1 MANEAVPF
9 ISMPG
14 AANTQACSNITLI
27 GMPGAGKSTVGIV
40 LAKVLGFDFL
50 DSDLLIQKSEGMLL
64 WQIIETQGTE
74 GFHKIEEEINA
85 GISVSRNV
93 IATGGSAVY
102 GKRAMEHLRSIGKI
116 VYLKVSC
123 DELSRRLGDL
133 NRRGVTMKPGQTLG
147 DLYQERVPL
156 YEKYADVTVD
166 ITGLSVAQAVE
177 SIRASI

>member
-1 MANEAVPF
+1 MANEAIPF
-9 ISMPG
+9 TNMPD
-14 AANTQACSNITLI
+14 AANTPAYGNITLI

-50 DSDLLIQKSEGMLL
+50 DSDLLIQKTEGMLL
-64 WQIIETQGTE
+64 WQIIETQGID
-74 GFHKIEEEINA
+74 GFHRIEEEINA

-123 DELSRRLGDL
+123 DELARRLGDL
-133 NRRGVTMKPGQTLG
+133 NQRGVTMKPGQTLG

-156 YEKYADVTVD
+156 YEKYADITVD
-166 ITGLSVAQAVE
+166 ITGRSVAEAVE
-177 SIRASI
+177 NIRTSI

>member
-1 MANEAVPF
+1 MAYGNIASIDVPQ
-9 ISMPG
+9 IKKA
-14 AANTQACSNITLI
+14 AANGNITLI

-40 LAKVLGFDFL
+40 LAKVLGYDFL

-64 WQIIETQGTE
+64 WQLIETQGID
-74 GFHKIEEEINA
+74 GFHRIEEEINA

-102 GKRAMEHLRSIGKI
+102 GNRAMEHLRSIGKI

-123 DELSRRLGDL
+123 EELSRRLGDL
-133 NRRGVTMKPGQTLG
+133 TRRGVTMKPGQTLE

-156 YEKYADVTVD
+156 YEKYADITVD
-166 ITGLSVAQAVE
+166 ITGLSVAEAVE
-177 SIRASI
+177 NIRTSI